1 MRHNLS
7 FCNVPQLLLSTVLF
21 TGVTMQTQ
29 TSRNPSDT
37 PSSVHSSFENLG
49 SSLHL
54 KIKDYTD
61 LKAILELDEALWIA
75 TTAPISTIRIDTDFL
90 NFLDTDEDKRI
101 RAEEIKD
108 AIRFLLHHLVD
119 YSGIQ
124 NDNLNLSLAAINTET
139 ELGERIHSSALKV
152 LKRLN
157 KGEESVSSDQVKKVQ
172 REVLEGGLDQAG
184 IVLPEA
190 AENEKI
196 EQFIKDI
203 LRTVGGKKH
212 PNGKDGADTESQAT
226 FMEECRRYIDWQ
238 QEAGEVNA
246 DVATEILPLGK
257 GTAEG
262 YALFH
267 SLVKKLIQYFLLC
280 NIKRLNPEL
289 LARALETPEANAA
302 LNLIN
307 IEEAESYLE
316 NAPLS
321 LLNSEGVLDLTG
333 EINPYFNKQ
342 IGLLTE
348 KVIKPLL
355 GEQVQTIDRQS
366 VQKLQQIFEP
376 FVKWTD
382 KMPEVTVDTL
392 GAATVQEYLADPS
405 YRTTLED
412 LIARS
417 HKTAFVLDNIRE
429 LERLLLYQAY
439 VLPLVNSFVS
449 FPKLYDTGQRAL
461 FEEGSLI
468 MDGRHFTLA
477 VKVDNREHHIETCK
491 SSNIFMIYCELFGS
505 DGEKAYEVAVPVT
518 SGNRGNIRLNK
529 WGIFNDIDGNELHAK
544 VVDIVENPISISEA
558 MVEPFVRISRA
569 FFSRL
574 EEFSSAA
581 EEKIFQ
587 KGEKSK
593 EKKKQDAFSGGM
605 LAGGGFAV
613 AALGSSFAFITKTL
627 AGLSVKTV
635 FFALLIFG
643 GLIAI
648 PAGIAAYYKLS
659 RRDLSTILE
668 GSGWGIN
675 SRMKLT
681 KAQATRF
688 TYRPDHLA

>member
-1 MRHNLS
+1 LRHNLL
-7 FCNVPQLLLSTVLF
+7 FCNVTQTLFLTFLL
-21 TGVTMQTQ
+21 TGVTMQKQ
-29 TSRNPSDT
+29 TSG
-37 PSSVHSSFENLG
+37 SSTNQPAIVNSSFETLG

-54 KIKDYTD
+54 RIKDHTD
-61 LKAILELDEALWIA
+61 LKTILELDEALWIA
-75 TTAPISTIRIDTDFL
+75 TTAPVSTIKIDTDFL
-90 NFLDTDEDKRI
+90 NFLDTDGDKRI

-108 AIRFLLHHLVD
+108 GIRFLLHHLVD

-124 NDNLNLSLAAINTET
+124 TDNLNLSLAAINSET
-139 ELGERIHSSALKV
+139 EMGKRIHSSALKV
-152 LKRLN
+152 LKRLD
-157 KGEESVSSDQVKKVQ
+157 KGEQSVNLSQVNKVKK
-172 REVLEGGLDQAG
+172 EVFEGGLDQAG
-184 IVLPEA
+184 IVLLEA
-190 AENEKI
+190 AENKKI
-196 EQFIKDI
+196 EQFIKNI

-212 PNGKDGADTESQAT
+212 PNGKDGINTESLTT
-226 FMEECRRYIDWQ
+226 FVEECRRYIDWQ
-238 QEAGEVNA
+238 RQAGEVDA

-333 EINPYFNKQ
+333 AINPYFHKK
-342 IGLLTE
+342 IVLLTE

-355 GEQVQTIDRQS
+355 GEEVQTIDRQS
-366 VQKLQQIFEP
+366 LQKLQQIFEP
-376 FVKWTD
+376 FIQWTD
-382 KMPEVTVDTL
+382 KMPEVTVGTI
-392 GAATVQEYLADPS
+392 GAATVQEYLTDPS
-405 YRTTLED
+405 YRKALED

-439 VLPLVNSFVS
+439 MLPLVNSFVS

-477 VKVDNREHHIETCK
+477 VKVEDREHHIETCK
-491 SSNIFMIYCELFGS
+491 SSNIFIIYCELFGS

-529 WGIFNDIDGNELHAK
+529 WGIFNDIYGNELHAK

-558 MVEPFVRISRA
+558 MVEPFVRISRS

-593 EKKKQDAFSGGM
+593 EKKKQDVFSGGM

-627 AGLSVKTV
+627 AGLSIKTV
-635 FFALLIFG
+635 FFALLIFV

-648 PAGIAAYYKLS
+648 PAGIAAYYRLS

-681 KAQATRF
+681 KAQAARF